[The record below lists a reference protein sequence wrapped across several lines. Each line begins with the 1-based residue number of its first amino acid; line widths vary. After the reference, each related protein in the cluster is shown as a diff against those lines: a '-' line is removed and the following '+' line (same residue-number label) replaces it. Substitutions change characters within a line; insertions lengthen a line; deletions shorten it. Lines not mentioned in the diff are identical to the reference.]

1 MGARSASSSE
11 NTAFIKPVIDRR
23 RFSQEKMVE
32 PSQRSLR
39 VDNVEREEVLKAA
52 LDNEANRR
60 WEMKR
65 R

>member
-1 MGARSASSSE
+1 
-11 NTAFIKPVIDRR
+11 
-23 RFSQEKMVE
+23 MVE